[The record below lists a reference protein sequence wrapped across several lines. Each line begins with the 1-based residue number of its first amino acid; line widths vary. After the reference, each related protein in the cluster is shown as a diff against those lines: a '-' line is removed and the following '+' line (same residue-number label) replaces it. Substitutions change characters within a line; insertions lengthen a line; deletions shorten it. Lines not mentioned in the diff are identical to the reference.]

1 VVFSVAAVSAC
12 GSSSSKSSG
21 SNGSSSSTAASG
33 TTASSASAPGST
45 ATGAPI
51 VVGTICS
58 CSGAQ
63 GAVLAATGK
72 TVEAWASTVNAAGGI
87 NGHPVKVIV
96 KDDGS
101 NPAKGLQYAKELI
114 ESDHV
119 VAIVGEESLTTGSWA
134 PYVTGRGVP
143 VVGGLPTDT
152 PFLTSADFYPIGS
165 GLPVV
170 TYGQLQ
176 LAKDAGKKMFGT
188 MYCAESP
195 ICAQIVPIGKALAK
209 LQGIGFTG
217 EPISATS
224 PSYTA
229 PCLALKGQGVDAL
242 WVADN
247 STVVDRVVNACPQ
260 QGYKPQINASLTTIG
275 TEALTNPNFNG
286 AAIASSTA
294 LYTDTSQPAVKQFID
309 ATKTYA
315 PGVIGTPEFGV
326 NNLFAWAGG
335 QLFAKAAAAAKLTP
349 SSTPADVKKGLYALK
364 NETLDGLAG
373 PLNFTPGKPA
383 FPACYYAVTIAH
395 GQFVASGGGKP
406 ICLTP
411 QQLASVGAALKG

>member
-1 VVFSVAAVSAC
+1 VSGATA
-12 GSSSSKSSG
+12 SSDSAP
-21 SNGSSSSTAASG
+21 SSTAKG
-33 TTASSASAPGST
+33 T
-45 ATGAPI
+45 PI
-51 VVGTICS
+51 VLGTICS

-63 GAVLAATGK
+63 AAVLAATGK

-87 NGHPVKVIV
+87 NGHPVEVIV

-101 NPAKGLQYAKELI
+101 DPAKGLQYAKELV
-114 ESDHV
+114 ENDHV
-119 VAIVGEESLTTGSWA
+119 MAIVGEESLTTGSWA
-134 PYVTGRGVP
+134 PYVTGSGVP
-143 VVGGLPTDT
+143 VVGGLPTDSG
-152 PFLTSADFYPIGS
+152 FLTSADFYPIGS

-176 LAKDAGKKMFGT
+176 LAKQAGKKMFGT

-209 LQGIGFTG
+209 LVPIGFTA
-217 EPISATS
+217 EPVSATS
-224 PSYTA
+224 PNYTA
-229 PCLALKGQGVDAL
+229 PCLALKGQSVDAL

-247 STVVDRVVNACPQ
+247 STVVDRVVNGCAQ
-260 QGYKPQINASLTTIG
+260 QGYTPQINASLTTLG
-275 TEALTNPNFNG
+275 TEALANPNFNG
-286 AAIASSTA
+286 AVIASPNV
-294 LYTDTSQPAVKQFID
+294 LYTDTSQPAVKEFTD
-309 ATKTYA
+309 AVKTYV

-349 SSTPADVKKGLYALK
+349 TSTPADVKKGLYALK
-364 NETLDGLAG
+364 NETLDGLSG

-383 FPACYYAVTIAH
+383 FPACYFGVTIAH

-406 ICLTP
+406 ICLTS
-411 QQLASVGAALKG
+411 QELASVGAALKG